1 MSIQSFNFQFLSI
14 QDSITT
20 QLLLPLEPLKRRRFA
35 FFFNSELK
43 KKNQGEKKEKENI
56 KGRSPSP
63 ESKQDKGPKSASTQS
78 TKASNGLH

>member
-1 MSIQSFNFQFLSI
+1 MC
-14 QDSITT
+14 
-20 QLLLPLEPLKRRRFA
+20 
-35 FFFNSELK
+35 FFFFFIQNLK
-43 KKNQGEKKEKENI
+43 KKYQGKKRKEKENI